1 MQEDFTSGR
10 IMAPLLRFAVPVLFA
25 LFLQATYG
33 AVDLLIVGQFAS
45 SADVSAVSTGSQIMQ
60 TFTGLVSSFA
70 VGITVFVGQ
79 KIGEGNAAES
89 NRIIGAGIYLF
100 AAAGII
106 MSLLVVV
113 LAVLAIH
120 NRFYLQ
126 RFNPLELRHLQY
138 VEIEGNRMLSWE
150 DVMQSAQVETGMLLS
165 ELNEDSVTAA
175 LMQLP
180 LILSAAAIV
189 DYLLITCFYQSACY
203 FICTYNHTN
212 INT

>member
-1 MQEDFTSGR
+1 MLKRIINAGR
-10 IMAPLLRFAVPVLFA
+10 VYKRKNNGATAEICSARFICA
-25 LFLQATYG
+25 FLQATYG

-100 AAAGII
+100 AAIGIV

-113 LAVLAIH
+113 LAAPVAHIM
-120 NRFYLQ
+120 Q
-126 RFNPLELRHLQY
+126 AP
-138 VEIEGNRMLSWE
+138 VEAF
-150 DVMQSAQVETGMLLS
+150 D
-165 ELNEDSVTAA
+165 
-175 LMQLP
+175 
-180 LILSAAAIV
+180 
-189 DYLLITCFYQSACY
+189 
-203 FICTYNHTN
+203 
-212 INT
+212 

>member
-89 NRIIGAGIYLF
+89 NKIIGAGIYLF
-100 AAAGII
+100 AAVGIVV
-106 MSLLVVV
+106 SLLVVV
-113 LAVLAIH
+113 LAAPVAHIM
-120 NRFYLQ
+120 Q
-126 RFNPLELRHLQY
+126 AP
-138 VEIEGNRMLSWE
+138 VEAF
-150 DVMQSAQVETGMLLS
+150 D
-165 ELNEDSVTAA
+165 
-175 LMQLP
+175 
-180 LILSAAAIV
+180 
-189 DYLLITCFYQSACY
+189 
-203 FICTYNHTN
+203 
-212 INT
+212 